1 MKIEQPGKTLKVIVG
16 PTASGKTDYSIEL
29 ANQYN
34 SPIISCDSRQIYKE
48 LKIGTAPPS
57 EEQLAQIKHYFI
69 FSHSIFDF
77 YTAGKYELEALELIN
92 NLFLTHDT
100 LIVVGGSGL
109 YVDAL
114 CYGIDDFPDSDMI
127 LRDNLM
133 QRLASEGIESL
144 RNELRLLDPE
154 SYETIDKKN
163 PQRIVRALE
172 VCLQTGKKFSSFK
185 NSSSKQRNFTIER
198 TIIERPREEL
208 YDRINLRVDKMI
220 ESGLVDEAKELHK
233 FKDLPALKTVGY
245 KELFDYFDGKT
256 SLEEAIDLIKR
267 NTRRYAKRQITWFKR
282 TR

>member
-1 MKIEQPGKTLKVIVG
+1 MKIEQPSKILKVIVG

-29 ANQYN
+29 AKQYN

-77 YTAGKYELEALELIN
+77 YTAGKYELEALEVIN
-92 NLFLTHDT
+92 KLFLTHDT

-109 YVDAL
+109 YIDAL

-133 QRLASEGIESL
+133 QRLAAEGIESL

-185 NSSSKQRNFTIER
+185 SSSSKQRNFTIER

-220 ESGLVDEAKELHK
+220 ESGLIDEAKELHK

-245 KELFDYFDGKT
+245 KELFDYFEGKT
-256 SLEEAIDLIKR
+256 SLNEAIDLIKR